1 MGSSLPQG
9 IRAIAGNT
17 EERVLCVGIWGNLLR
32 NVGTWERGPSE
43 REGSFE
49 GEGERE
55 GEESVAR
62 VMRVRLLCAFG
73 IANACMPSPR
83 FQSEVV
89 FIGAVLLS
97 HLSPDS
103 VPVWAVYGR
112 LGERKGSI
120 L

>member
-1 MGSSLPQG
+1 
-9 IRAIAGNT
+9 
-17 EERVLCVGIWGNLLR
+17 
-32 NVGTWERGPSE
+32 
-43 REGSFE
+43 
-49 GEGERE
+49 
-55 GEESVAR
+55 
-62 VMRVRLLCAFG
+62 MRVRLLCAFG

-97 HLSPDS
+97 HPSPDS